1 MDEDLIEA
9 TPEPAPTKT
18 VAALAKEVALAPWQL
33 ASVCA
38 ITKFQPQEEIEQTV
52 FDDAVA
58 TLKTLKLG
66 GSNG

>member
-9 TPEPAPTKT
+9 TPETAPTKT
-18 VAALAKEVALAPWQL
+18 VASLAKEAALEPWQL

-38 ITKFQPQEEIEQTV
+38 ITKFQPHEQIEQVV

-66 GSNG
+66 GSNV